1 MRISDWSSDVCSSD
15 LATLDAGIGIS
26 YELNVVGRIRRTI
39 EAAQADADAQSAA
52 YDLARITVAAN
63 VVGAYSDACAAG
75 ARIAVATRSVDLQR
89 QSLALTERGL
99 RAGLYTPLD
108 ATQIGSASC
117 RERVGQY
124 V

>member
-1 MRISDWSSDVCSSD
+1 MH
-15 LATLDAGIGIS
+15 ATLDAGIGIS

-75 ARIAVATRSVDLQR
+75 ARIAVATRPVDLQR
-89 QSLALTERGL
+89 QSLALTERGM

-108 ATQIGSASC
+108 ATRRSEE
-117 RERVGQY
+117 RRVGKEGASTCSSGWSP
-124 V
+124 

>member
-1 MRISDWSSDVCSSD
+1 MRISDWSSEVCSSD
-15 LATLDAGIGIS
+15 L
-26 YELNVVGRIRRTI
+26 IRRTI

-89 QSLALTERGL
+89 QSLALTERGM
-99 RAGLYTPLD
+99 RAGLYTPDRKSTRLN
-108 ATQIGSASC
+108 SSH
-117 RERVGQY
+117 
-124 V
+124 